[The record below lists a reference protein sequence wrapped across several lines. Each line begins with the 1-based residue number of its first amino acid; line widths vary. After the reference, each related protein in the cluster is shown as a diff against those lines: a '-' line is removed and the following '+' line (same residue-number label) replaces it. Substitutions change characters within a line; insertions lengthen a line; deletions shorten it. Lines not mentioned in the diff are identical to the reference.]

1 MKSWF
6 LIAASC
12 ACVQVWA
19 DARGDLGIR
28 LTELQHL
35 AADFTQRLEDAGGQL
50 IEESSGRVRLL
61 PPRFRWEVTQP
72 YAQVLIAAD
81 DELALYDP
89 DLEQVTI
96 RPLEEVLE
104 DTPLALLTRGTV
116 MLGDDYDVSR
126 LDEDRFRVR
135 PRAEDALFDEIVLTF
150 GNAGLVGMRI
160 HDHLGQSTIIRF
172 HGFRDASVIQS
183 ADFELTVPPGT
194 DVY

>member
-12 ACVQVWA
+12 AWAQGWA
-19 DARGDLGIR
+19 DARSELSLR
-28 LTELQHL
+28 LDELQHL
-35 AADFTQRLEDAGGQL
+35 AADFSQRIEDARGEL

-61 PPRFRWEVTQP
+61 PPRFRWEVTEP
-72 YAQVLIAAD
+72 YSQVLIAAD

-96 RPLEEVLE
+96 RPLEDVLQ

-126 LDEDRFRVR
+126 LDDERFSVR
-135 PRAEDALFDEIVLTF
+135 PRAGDALFDEIVLGF
-150 GNAGLVGMRI
+150 GNAGLDRIRI
-160 HDHLGQSTIIRF
+160 HDHLGQSTVIRF
-172 HGFRDASVIQS
+172 HGFGDASVIQS

>member
-6 LIAASC
+6 LIAVSC
-12 ACVQVWA
+12 ACAQGWA
-19 DARGDLGIR
+19 DARSDLSLR
-28 LTELQHL
+28 LTELDHL
-35 AADFTQRLEDAGGQL
+35 AADFTQRLEGAGGEL

-61 PPRFRWEVTQP
+61 PPRFRWEVTEP
-72 YAQVLIAAD
+72 YSQVLIAAD

-104 DTPLALLTRGTV
+104 DTPLALLTGGTA
-116 MLGDDYDVSR
+116 MLGDHYDVTR
-126 LDEDRFRVR
+126 LEAEVFSVN
-135 PRAEDALFDEIVLTF
+135 PRAEDALFDEIVLRF
-150 GNAGLVGMRI
+150 GDAGLLGIRI
-160 HDHLGQSTIIRF
+160 QDHLGQRTVIRF

-183 ADFELTVPPGT
+183 ADFELIVPPGT